1 MASTVSTKYRSQFL
15 GGAWAEGLAE
25 GRTEGLAEGRT
36 EGLAEGRAE
45 GEVRAVLT
53 VLDARGVYVPEKVRE
68 RIEACTDLERLE
80 TWLRRALTATTV
92 DEVIA

>member
-25 GRTEGLAEGRT
+25 GR
-36 EGLAEGRAE
+36 AE

-53 VLDARGVYVPEKVRE
+53 VLDARGVHVPEKARE